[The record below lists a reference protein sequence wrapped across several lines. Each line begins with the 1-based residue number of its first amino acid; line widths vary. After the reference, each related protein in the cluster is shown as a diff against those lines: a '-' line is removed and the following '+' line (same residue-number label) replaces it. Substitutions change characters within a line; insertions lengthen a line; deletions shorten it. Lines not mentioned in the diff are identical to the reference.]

1 MLSDYF
7 ILGLDIDAPDD
18 AIRDQYLK
26 LVKQYPPEKYPQR
39 FQDITECYERIKSR
53 RQAILSRILGTHA
66 ISDPESALH
75 ALGRSVNITR
85 RRVGL
90 ADLLNAAGL
99 RGKHEAG

>member
-26 LVKQYPPEKYPQR
+26 LVKQYPPEKHPQR
-39 FQDITECYERIKSR
+39 FQDITESYERIKSR
-53 RQAILSRILGTHA
+53 RQAILNWVMGIHA
-66 ISDPESALH
+66 IADPESSLR

-85 RRVGL
+85 RRTGL

-99 RGKHEAG
+99 SEKS